1 MSAASGCYL
10 NFYYGSVFI
19 VLKLWYS
26 KSSQSKGMISRIR
39 SNFSFSVVI
48 FLRKRFELTEVNEG
62 VKGRQRCL
70 TDYVT
75 VYFDVKQGH
84 PNSPI
89 KINNN
94 GCLTRGIHLRFS
106 PHQVLIFGENFLFI
120 IQTDF

>member
-19 VLKLWYS
+19 VIKLWYS

-39 SNFSFSVVI
+39 SNFSFFVVI

-89 KINNN
+89 KIHNN
-94 GCLTRGIHLRFS
+94 GCLTRRIHLRFS
-106 PHQVLIFGENFLFI
+106 PHHVLIFGENFLFI